1 MNTTGMNPGAKV
13 WRNLLA
19 IALLGW
25 MLHLLNLGY
34 VFEYG
39 RQAGADYTQG
49 ADSPVYRGMADSWIR
64 GERLDPM
71 YQERLLVPW
80 MLRSLRA
87 AGLSDRAFP
96 WIVSVLVVPTV
107 LAMGWLAWLLTNRS
121 WGAYLAALATCLY
134 PTAFQY
140 GTLVETDT
148 LHLYLSVVALTCT
161 IAARKTRRRE
171 WLLATAVLWPLAHL
185 TRPALWGMAVALPVF
200 LWGSLRDRTTR
211 AAAVLAC
218 AGAFLVPVSFGIANL
233 VRFGVASPSLH
244 QAEILFV
251 WTRSRVTAA
260 VEAEESG
267 REWTPAVR
275 DAVAAARRDP
285 RWPVLHGRFASGA
298 EFAAA
303 YRGVIRDSTRFLREH
318 ARVFIKTSLGEFL
331 HQCSAP
337 LRFHHRY
344 GEPPLD
350 PLYPRLDGA
359 LRAALKLAWWFG
371 LCGWAWV
378 FGGRH
383 RDVALLVLFAA
394 FLNFAPSSLSSW
406 AGARIRMVSDVMGI
420 PLIVAGVMQP
430 VAWVGL
436 CVVAVAGYL
445 PRRLG
450 SSARYFNIVAALSAV
465 VAMTAAALGRRGR
478 EPGSRS

>member
-1 MNTTGMNPGAKV
+1 M
-13 WRNLLA
+13 WRNLLV
-19 IALLGW
+19 IALFGW
-25 MLHLLNLGY
+25 MLHLLNLSY

-39 RQAGADYTQG
+39 RQTGADYTRG
-49 ADSPVYRGMADSWIR
+49 ADSPVYRGMADAWTR

-71 YQERLLVPW
+71 YQERLLVPG
-80 MLRSLRA
+80 MLRAIRA
-87 AGLSDRAFP
+87 IGLGDGALP
-96 WIVSVLVVPTV
+96 WFVSVLVVPTV
-107 LAMGWLAWLLTNRS
+107 LATGWLAWMLTARP
-121 WGAYLAALATCLY
+121 WGAYLAAGMTALY

-148 LHLYLSVVALTCT
+148 LHLYLAVMALTST

-171 WLLATAVLWPLAHL
+171 WLLATAVFWPLAHL
-185 TRPALWGMAVALPVF
+185 ARPALWGMAIALPMF
-200 LWGSLRDRTTR
+200 LWGSLKDRATR

-218 AGAFLVPVSFGIANL
+218 MGALLVPASFAAANLARFGI
-233 VRFGVASPSLH
+233 ASPSLH

-251 WTRSRVTAA
+251 WTRSRVAA
-260 VEAEESG
+260 VVEAEESG

-285 RWPVLHGRFASGA
+285 RWPTLHGRFASGA

-303 YRGVIRDSTRFLREH
+303 YRGVIGDAARFLREH
-318 ARVFIKTSLGEFL
+318 ARVFIRTSLGEFL

-344 GEPPLD
+344 GDPPLD
-350 PLYPRLDGA
+350 PLYPRIDGA
-359 LRAALKLAWWFG
+359 LRATLKLAWWFG

-378 FGGRH
+378 FGGRN
-383 RDVALLVLFAA
+383 RDVALLILFAA

-430 VAWVGL
+430 MAWVGL
-436 CVVAVAGYL
+436 CVVGAVGYL
-445 PRRLG
+445 PRRFG
-450 SSARYFNIVAALSAV
+450 ASALYFNIVAVGSALAV
-465 VAMTAAALGRRGR
+465 MLTAAAPWKRTRKA
-478 EPGSRS
+478 GSGN